1 MEYQNPSRTQCLN
14 SDIISTLP
22 QNIIE
27 DILTRMPIRDALRT
41 SALSKKWRYTW
52 RGMPQLVFTDD
63 MVTLSYN
70 SVSRQLEKYKLV
82 SAIFHFLLL
91 HNGPDILEFVCS
103 IGHLRM
109 DSEFVQIISYLARGN
124 KVKGFVG
131 LIGCVRFT
139 GHTVGTL
146 SVHGSF
152 KWVFI

>member
-1 MEYQNPSRTQCLN
+1 
-14 SDIISTLP
+14 
-22 QNIIE
+22 
-27 DILTRMPIRDALRT
+27 
-41 SALSKKWRYTW
+41 
-52 RGMPQLVFTDD
+52 MPQLVLTDD
-63 MVTLSYN
+63 MFTLSY
-70 SVSRQLEKYKLV
+70 SYVCRQLEKYKLV

-103 IGHLRM
+103 VGHLRM

-139 GHTVGTL
+139 SHMVGTL
-146 SVHGSF
+146 LGHGSF